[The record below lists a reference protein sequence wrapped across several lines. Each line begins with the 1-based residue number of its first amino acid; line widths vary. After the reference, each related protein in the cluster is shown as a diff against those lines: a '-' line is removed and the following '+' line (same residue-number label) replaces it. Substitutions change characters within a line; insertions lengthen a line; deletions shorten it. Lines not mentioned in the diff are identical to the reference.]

1 MNMSSYNCCKQNK
14 IEFKNVSLLSS
25 LIKLVGEESRL
36 KILCILR
43 QDKHCVCEIMEHLK
57 LSQSLVSHHL
67 MDLKE
72 AGIIQDE
79 KKGLYVC
86 YSLTQRGKDIAHL
99 LFQLK

>member
-1 MNMSSYNCCKQNK
+1 MSSYKCCTKDTVV
-14 IEFKNVSLLSS
+14 FKNVSLLAS

-36 KILCILR
+36 KILCILK

-57 LSQSLVSHHL
+57 LSQSLISHHL
-67 MDLKE
+67 KDLKD

-79 KKGLYVC
+79 KRGLYV
-86 YSLTQRGKDIAHL
+86 YYFLTPRGKKIIQL